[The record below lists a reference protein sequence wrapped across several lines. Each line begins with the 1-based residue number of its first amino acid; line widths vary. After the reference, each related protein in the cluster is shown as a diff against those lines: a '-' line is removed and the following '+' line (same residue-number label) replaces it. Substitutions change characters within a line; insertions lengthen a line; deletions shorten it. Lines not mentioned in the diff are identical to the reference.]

1 MNKSEVI
8 RLTHLL
14 GGAVLLFVMSS
25 YAQPAE
31 HPTGGVFDLPSPE
44 IIDPFEDELKET
56 DFKTALG
63 GTPQEILAKLEEKA
77 NGGVLPNGT
86 VYPQV
91 KDVDALT
98 TYRNSLERIV
108 ALQQRNSGN
117 NKQFPPE
124 LFYVL
129 KVKEARH
136 AFHNK
141 PPYAAGSVIWGYDGK
156 YPGPTFKSHHRKPI
170 LVRIINEL
178 AFDEN
183 GNPRPPEI
191 FGGFGRPR
199 ISTHLHN
206 GHTGSESDGNPA
218 DFYPP
223 SYDPGETLHLPKYPA
238 SIKGLR
244 FRDHHY
250 AMFRAGLDPQRGASE
265 AAPNV
270 NDGDVA
276 ESISTLWYHDH
287 SLHATA
293 ENTYKGLVGVHLVFD
308 EIDSGNE
315 NDSNPKA
322 LKLPSGKF
330 DIPLL
335 FQDKQFRLVKNGAG
349 EEVAELFLPLENAGF
364 PITSGFL
371 GDVIAVNGQLK
382 PKMEVERR
390 KYRFR
395 LVNAGPSRFYQF
407 FLTKRKDL
415 QSPLVDQS
423 FIQIGND
430 ESLLEKPYAVR
441 KEDGLLLSVSER
453 ADVVIDF
460 ANYADGDKL
469 FLVNRLIMR
478 KSGDGPK
485 HDFPQRPFTG
495 YHTVKVNGNEDPGD
509 YILRFDVTGNP
520 VSDPSRVPP
529 RLRKSPVLPT
539 VAFQMGT
546 NEPDVSIAATKGQT
560 LVFRHA
566 DFGRDHGIRFTDESR
581 VLLKGEDPATKPG
594 VVLKQT
600 DDLGLYGKVV
610 SPGPNGPIEI
620 ARFEVIEEIGTPLP
634 FRSVLHSGTGRVER
648 AGGGGPGADLP
659 KITVDAG
666 PGLNWTCGIQDLT
679 PGQLRLLGN
688 RHRVFELANSGG
700 EDGRDWTI
708 NGRPFHASPAGS
720 AKIGIGKLDVPR
732 NSLVPGSDDGPD
744 GEVWTIRN
752 TGPWAHPVHIHLEEF
767 QILWRKIIEQ
777 PAIIT
782 IDAGPNVAWRSG
794 GKASTPAKPL
804 KLAAKMGQTLVFRHA
819 DPLRP
824 HGIVFTT
831 PDLVL
836 LKTDAQGSK
845 PNAVFKQTDNFGL
858 YNTDVAGAPNPQ
870 ELARFEVIQD
880 ISTAPAF
887 QCTVHTTDMTGEVSE
902 DKCGNEVVVS
912 GTRPPEYER
921 CKKDVVRLDPGEEV
935 QIFLRFRDFLG
946 KYPIHCHNVLHE
958 DHEMM
963 LRFDVVGD
971 Q

>member
-1 MNKSEVI
+1 MNRRDMLKLSF
-8 RLTHLL
+8 LSS
-14 GGAVLLFVMSS
+14 GVLLLSPSKASAAPVRW
-25 YAQPAE
+25 
-31 HPTGGVFDLPSPE
+31 PTGGLFDELSPA
-44 IIDPFEDELKET
+44 IVDPFQDELKET
-56 DFKTALG
+56 HFKTPLLG
-63 GTPQEILAKLEEKA
+63 RTPLDSLAKLKEKT

-91 KDVDALT
+91 NGDDALT

-117 NKQFPPE
+117 NKQFRPQV
-124 LFYVL
+124 FYVL

-136 AFHNK
+136 AFHNR
-141 PPYAAGSVIWGYDGK
+141 PPYAAGSVIWGYDGM
-156 YPGPTFKSHHRKPI
+156 YPGPTFKSYHRKPI

-183 GNPRPPEI
+183 GNPRPPREI
-191 FGGFGRPR
+191 PGGFGRPR

-206 GHTGSESDGNPA
+206 GHTASESDGNPA

-223 SYDPGETLHLPKYPA
+223 AYDENETLHVPQYPP

-250 AMFRAGLDPQRGASE
+250 AMFRAGLNPLRGASE

-308 EIDSGNE
+308 EIDSGDE

-330 DIPLL
+330 DIPLV
-335 FQDKQFRLVKNGAG
+335 FQDKRFRLVKNQAG
-349 EEVAELFLPLENAGF
+349 EEVAELFLPLESAPGV

-371 GDVIAVNGQLK
+371 GDMIAVNGQLK
-382 PKMEVERR
+382 PKMEVKRR

-407 FLTKRKDL
+407 FLTKRQDL
-415 QSPLVDQS
+415 QSPLEDQG

-430 ESLLEKPYAVR
+430 ESLLEKPYVVPA
-441 KEDGLLLSVSER
+441 KDGLLLAVSER
-453 ADVVIDF
+453 ADIVIDF
-460 ANYADGDKL
+460 TDYANGDKL
-469 FLVNRLIMR
+469 YLVNRLIM
-478 KSGDGPK
+478 KNSGFGP
-485 HDFPQRPFTG
+485 DFVPPFNEYKTIQ
-495 YHTVKVNGNEDPGD
+495 VNGTNDLGD
-509 YILRFDVTGNP
+509 YILRFDITGDP
-520 VSDPSRVPP
+520 VPNQSRVPP
-529 RLRKSPVLPT
+529 QLRKRPALPT
-539 VAFQMGT
+539 VSFQMGK
-546 NEPDVSIAATKGQT
+546 NEPDVSIAATTGQT

-566 DFGRDHGIRFTDESR
+566 DFGRDHGIAFTDESR
-581 VLLKGEDPATKPG
+581 VLLKGEVPAMKPTA
-594 VVLKQT
+594 VLKQT

-610 SPGPNGPIEI
+610 SPGVNGPIEI

-634 FRSVLHSGTGRVER
+634 FRSVVHPGTGRVEH
-648 AGGGGPGADLP
+648 AGGGGPGGDLP
-659 KITVDAG
+659 QITVDAGPG

-688 RHRVFELANSGG
+688 RHRVFEFAQAG
-700 EDGRDWTI
+700 EEVGRDWTI

-720 AKIGIGKLDVPR
+720 AKIGIGRLDVPR
-732 NSLVPGSDDGPD
+732 NSLVPGFDDGPD

-752 TGPWAHPVHIHLEEF
+752 TGSWAHPVHIHLEEF
-767 QILWRKIIEQ
+767 QILWRKI
-777 PAIIT
+777 
-782 IDAGPNVAWRSG
+782 
-794 GKASTPAKPL
+794 
-804 KLAAKMGQTLVFRHA
+804 
-819 DPLRP
+819 
-824 HGIVFTT
+824 
-831 PDLVL
+831 
-836 LKTDAQGSK
+836 
-845 PNAVFKQTDNFGL
+845 
-858 YNTDVAGAPNPQ
+858 
-870 ELARFEVIQD
+870 
-880 ISTAPAF
+880 
-887 QCTVHTTDMTGEVSE
+887 DMLG
-902 DKCGNEVVVS
+902 S

-921 CKKDVVRLDPGEEV
+921 CKKDVLRVDPGEEV

>member
-1 MNKSEVI
+1 MNRRKL
-8 RLTHLL
+8 LTLGLVLSGALL
-14 GGAVLLFVMSS
+14 VSPSKAS
-25 YAQPAE
+25 AAPE
-31 HPTGGVFDLPSPE
+31 PWPTGGKFDELSPE
-44 IIDPFEDELKET
+44 IVDPFEDELNET
-56 DFKTALG
+56 HFKTPLAT
-63 GTPQEILAKLEEKA
+63 TPLESLAKLKEKS

-117 NKQFPPE
+117 NVQYLPKV
-124 LFYVL
+124 FYVL

-141 PPYAAGSVIWGYDGK
+141 PPYAAGSVVWGYDGR
-156 YPGPTFKSHHRKPI
+156 YPGPTFKSHHGEPI
-170 LVRIINEL
+170 LVRIINEV

-183 GNPRPPEI
+183 GKPRSPIIP
-191 FGGFGRPR
+191 GGFGRPR

-206 GHTGSESDGNPA
+206 GHTASESDGNPA

-223 SYDPGETLHLPKYPA
+223 EYDENEPLHLPKYPR

-250 AMFRAGLDPQRGASE
+250 AMFRAGLNPRFGASE

-270 NDGDVA
+270 NGGDVA
-276 ESISTLWYHDH
+276 ESLSTLWYHDH

-308 EIDSGNE
+308 EIDSGDE

-330 DIPLL
+330 DVPLV
-335 FQDKQFRLVKNGAG
+335 FQDKQFRLVRNDAG
-349 EEVAELFLPLENAGF
+349 DDVAELFLPLTNPAPPPTPENPNPTPT
-364 PITSGFL
+364 PITAGIL
-371 GDVIAVNGQLK
+371 GDMIAVNGQLK
-382 PKMEVERR
+382 PKTTVERR

-415 QSPLVDQS
+415 QSPLEDQD

-430 ESLLEKPYAVR
+430 ESLLEKPYVVPA
-441 KEDGLLLSVSER
+441 KDGLLLAVSER
-453 ADVVIDF
+453 ADIVIDF
-460 ANYADGDKL
+460 ANYDDGDKL
-469 FLVNRLIMR
+469 YLVNRLIM
-478 KSGDGPK
+478 KDSGEGPK
-485 HDFPQRPFTG
+485 FDRPF
-495 YHTVKVNGNEDPGD
+495 KVNGYKTVEVNGIKDLGD
-509 YILRFDVTGNP
+509 YILRFDVKGALVP
-520 VSDPSRVPP
+520 SQSRVPP
-529 RLRKSPVLPT
+529 QLRKSPALPT
-539 VAFQMGT
+539 VPFQMGT
-546 NEPDVSIAATKGQT
+546 NEPSIAATTEQM

-581 VLLKGEDPATKPG
+581 VLLKGEVPASKPNA
-594 VVLKQT
+594 VLQQT

-610 SPGPNGPIEI
+610 PPGANGPIEI
-620 ARFEVIEEIGTPLP
+620 ARFKVIKMIETPLP
-634 FRSVLHSGTGRVER
+634 FRSVVHPGTGRIEGTR
-648 AGGGGPGADLP
+648 GGPRSDLP
-659 KITVDAG
+659 QITIDAG
-666 PGLNWTCGIQDLT
+666 AGLNWTCGIQDLT

-688 RHRVFELANSGG
+688 RHREFVFAQAE
-700 EDGRDWTI
+700 EVGRDWTI

-720 AKIGIGKLDVPR
+720 STIGIGRLDVPR
-732 NSLVPGSDDGPD
+732 NSLVPGNDGPD
-744 GEVWTIRN
+744 GEIWTIRN
-752 TGPWAHPVHIHLEEF
+752 TGAWAHPVHIHLEEF
-767 QILWRKIIEQ
+767 QILWRRI
-777 PAIIT
+777 
-782 IDAGPNVAWRSG
+782 
-794 GKASTPAKPL
+794 
-804 KLAAKMGQTLVFRHA
+804 
-819 DPLRP
+819 
-824 HGIVFTT
+824 
-831 PDLVL
+831 
-836 LKTDAQGSK
+836 
-845 PNAVFKQTDNFGL
+845 
-858 YNTDVAGAPNPQ
+858 
-870 ELARFEVIQD
+870 
-880 ISTAPAF
+880 
-887 QCTVHTTDMTGEVSE
+887 EVSKDE
-902 DKCGNEVVVS
+902 QGNDVVN
-912 GTRPPEYER
+912 GIRPPEYER
-921 CKKDVVRLDPGEEV
+921 CKKDVLRLDPEDEV

>member
-1 MNKSEVI
+1 MLKLGLIS
-8 RLTHLL
+8 
-14 GGAVLLFVMSS
+14 GGAMLLSPSKAAAAPVRW
-25 YAQPAE
+25 
-31 HPTGGVFDLPSPE
+31 PTGGLFDELSPA
-44 IIDPFEDELKET
+44 IVDPFQDELKET
-56 DFKTALG
+56 HFKTPLG
-63 GTPQEILAKLEEKA
+63 RTPLDSLAKLEEKT

-91 KDVDALT
+91 KGDDALT

-117 NKQFPPE
+117 NKQFRPQV
-124 LFYVL
+124 FYVL

-136 AFHNK
+136 AFHNR
-141 PPYAAGSVIWGYDGK
+141 PPYAAGSVIWGYDGM
-156 YPGPTFKSHHRKPI
+156 YPGPTFKSRHREPI

-183 GNPRPPEI
+183 GNPRPPREI
-191 FGGFGRPR
+191 PGGFGRPR

-206 GHTGSESDGNPA
+206 GHTASESDGNPA

-223 SYDPGETLHLPKYPA
+223 AYDEGETLHVPKYPL

-250 AMFRAGLDPQRGASE
+250 AMFRAGLNPLRGASE

-315 NDSNPKA
+315 NDPPPA

-330 DIPLL
+330 DVPLV
-335 FQDKQFRLVKNGAG
+335 FQDKRFRLVKNETGA
-349 EEVAELFLPLENAGF
+349 EVAELFLPLENAPGV

-371 GDVIAVNGQLK
+371 GDMIAVNGQLK
-382 PKMEVERR
+382 PKLTVKRR

-407 FLTKRKDL
+407 FRTKRHDL
-415 QSPLVDQS
+415 QSPLEDQS
-423 FIQIGND
+423 FTQIGND
-430 ESLLEKPYAVR
+430 ESLLEKPNVVPA
-441 KEDGLLLSVSER
+441 KDGLLLAVSER
-453 ADVVIDF
+453 ADIIIDF
-460 ANYADGDKL
+460 TDYANGDKL
-469 FLVNRLIMR
+469 YLVNRLIM
-478 KSGDGPK
+478 KNSGFGP
-485 HDFPQRPFTG
+485 DFVPPFNR
-495 YHTVKVNGNEDPGD
+495 YRTVQVNGADDQGD
-509 YILRFDVTGNP
+509 YILRFDVVGDP
-520 VSDPSRVPP
+520 VPNQSRVPT
-529 RLRKSPVLPT
+529 RLRKRPVLPT
-539 VAFQMGT
+539 VSFQMGK
-546 NEPDVSIAATKGQT
+546 NEPDVSIAATTGQT

-566 DFGRDHGIRFTDESR
+566 DFGRDHGIVFTDESR
-581 VLLKGEDPATKPG
+581 VLLKGEVPAMKPAA
-594 VVLKQT
+594 VLKQT

-610 SPGPNGPIEI
+610 SPGVNGPLEI
-620 ARFEVIEEIGTPLP
+620 ARFEVIEDIGTPLG
-634 FRSVLHSGTGRVER
+634 FRDFAQPGTGSVER
-648 AGGGGPGADLP
+648 AGGGPGGDLP
-659 KITVDAG
+659 QITVDAGPG

-688 RHRVFELANSGG
+688 RHRVFEFAQAG
-700 EDGRDWTI
+700 EEVGRDWTI

-720 AKIGIGKLDVPR
+720 AKIGIGRLDVPR
-732 NSLVPGSDDGPD
+732 NSLVPGYDDGPD

-752 TGPWAHPVHIHLEEF
+752 TGTWAHPVHIHLEEF
-767 QILWRKIIEQ
+767 QILWRKIIVE
-777 PAIIT
+777 PEIT
-782 IDAGPNVAWRSG
+782 IDAGPGVAWKSG
-794 GKASTPAKPL
+794 GKLSTLTTPL
-804 KLAAKMGQTLVFRHA
+804 KVAPKKGQTLVYRHA
-819 DPLRP
+819 DPARS
-824 HGIVFTT
+824 HGIFFTT
-831 PDLVL
+831 PSLVL
-836 LKTDAQGSK
+836 LNGDDPTKK
-845 PNAVFKQTDNFGL
+845 PNAVLKQTDSLRRYG
-858 YNTDVAGAPNPQ
+858 TDVAGAATLQ

-880 ISTAPAF
+880 ITTAPAF

-902 DKCGNEVVVS
+902 CGNDVVVR

-921 CKKDVVRLDPGEEV
+921 CKKDVLRVDPGEEV